1 MFEEVDINDMKIDS
15 DQQYDGAAGTAIS
28 FSLIGK
34 MRENTKK
41 KKICICQHRSF
52 ICFFAFL
59 LSLNGEKKEGQEKH
73 LVLLGGESR
82 LDTVGKKTHLLHL
95 GNTTLATDGG
105 KNLLGLAEV
114 DNIDGAAETVL
125 HILDHA
131 ADVGDMRALVI
142 DGLIGLILTS
152 ERTSETDHT
161 GVLALGLDRE
171 HNSGGELIVSSALAV
186 INLDNV
192 DGIPSTLHGLT
203 LLRLILGLLEEDAS
217 GKTIVKVPA
226 VNGGDTTFIIK
237 ITIDVEDIVHGD
249 LHLTELSRGHST
261 IGQWGIILVGPWAT
275 ITISITIV
283 IAKKVITLLLLIVS
297 NLKRLIN
304 SAKKVLNQIG
314 NQINQTSKVILEL
327 CRRKTTH
334 KVKSTIEFICHCLVL
349 F

>member
-1 MFEEVDINDMKIDS
+1 MKIDS

-237 ITIDVEDIVHGD
+237 ITIDVEDIVHSD
-249 LHLTELSRGHST
+249 LHLTELSGGHGT
-261 IGQWGIILVGPWAT
+261 IRQGGIVAVGPGAT
-275 ITISITIV
+275 IAISITIV
-283 IAKKVITLLLLIVS
+283 IAKEVVTLLLLIVGD
-297 NLKRLIN
+297 LKRLIN
-304 SAKKVLNQIG
+304 SAEKILDQVRNEVDQA
-314 NQINQTSKVILEL
+314 SKVVLEL
-327 CRRKTTH
+327 GRRETTH
-334 KVKSTIEFICHCLVL
+334 KVKSTVELVCHSC
-349 F
+349 